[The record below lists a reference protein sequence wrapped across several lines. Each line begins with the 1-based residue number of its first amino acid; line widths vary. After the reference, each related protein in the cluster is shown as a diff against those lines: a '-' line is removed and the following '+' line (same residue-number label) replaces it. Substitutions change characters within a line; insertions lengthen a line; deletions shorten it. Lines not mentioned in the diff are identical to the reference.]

1 MGKKGYEA
9 SITRLGL
16 QLRTALLMTLS
27 AMVLTVAV
35 TTTTVAQ
42 SVIQIRG
49 TVTFKD
55 KEDAKPEPRKDV
67 EVSAYRQD
75 IKGQKPLTVKTNK
88 KGEFVMTLQF
98 RGSYVMVATGEN
110 VQAQLFGPFQVAEE
124 RKVDFELVPGTGN
137 KPTDQQIA
145 DFVARN
151 AAPTT
156 QLTDEQKAAIEK
168 AKEER
173 AKIEAENAK
182 ITNDNAA
189 AEKHFKAG
197 LELFKNKSYLE
208 ASVEFKEAAKYNNID
223 AGIPYNAA
231 VALQQAGNEKYT
243 AKDMPAAAALYKES
257 GDYGLKAIAMK
268 PEEPSYKELTA
279 RSLRNF
285 GALTRDNS
293 LIEKSIELMKE
304 IIPTK
309 VDPKE
314 KQKIILDIGKT
325 YVQISNKD
333 KAVETF
339 RSYLAN
345 DPDNPEVKYELG
357 LQLIA
362 DEGNKK
368 DFEEGLLLMQ
378 DVKDSP
384 KASAETKQTASSVL
398 EAFAAA
404 AEEAKKNKKA
414 GGGKKGKGN

>member
-1 MGKKGYEA
+1 MGIKGYEA

-35 TTTTVAQ
+35 TSTTVAQ

-55 KEDAKPEPRKDV
+55 KEDAKPEPRKDI

-88 KGEFVMTLQF
+88 KGEYVVTLQF
-98 RGSYVMVATGEN
+98 RGSYVLVATGEK
-110 VQAQLFGPFQVAEE
+110 VLAQLFGPFQVAGE
-124 RKVDFELVPGTGN
+124 RTVDFELVPGNGN

-145 DFVARN
+145 EFVARS

-208 ASVEFKEAAKYNNID
+208 ASVEFKEASKYNNID

-231 VALQQAGNEKYT
+231 VALQQAGNEKYN
-243 AKDMPAAAALYKES
+243 AKDMTAAAALYKES
-257 GDYGLKAIAMK
+257 GEYGLKAIAMK

-293 LIEKSIELMKE
+293 LIEKSIALMQE
-304 IIPTK
+304 VIPSK
-309 VDPKE
+309 LDPKE

-325 YVQISNKD
+325 YVQINNKD

>member
-1 MGKKGYEA
+1 MGLKGYEA

-35 TTTTVAQ
+35 TSTTVAQ

-88 KGEFVMTLQF
+88 KGEYVVTLQF
-98 RGSYVMVATGEN
+98 RGSYVLVATGEN
-110 VQAQLFGPFQVAEE
+110 VLAQLFGPFQVAEE
-124 RKVDFELVPGTGN
+124 RKVDFELVPGNGS
-137 KPTDQQIA
+137 KPTDEQIA
-145 DFVARN
+145 AFVARN

-156 QLTDEQKAAIEK
+156 QLTAEQKEAIEK

-208 ASVEFKEAAKYNNID
+208 ASVEFKEAMKYNNID

-231 VALQQAGNEKYT
+231 VALQQAGNEKYN
-243 AKDMPAAAALYKES
+243 AKDTTAAAALYKES
-257 GDYGLKAIAMK
+257 GEIGLKAIAMK

-285 GALTRDNS
+285 GALSRDNS

-304 IIPTK
+304 VIPTK
-309 VDPKE
+309 IDPKE

-325 YVQISNKD
+325 YVQINNKD

-384 KASAETKQTASSVL
+384 KATAETKQTASAVL

>member
-1 MGKKGYEA
+1 MGLKGYEA

-27 AMVLTVAV
+27 AMILTVAV
-35 TTTTVAQ
+35 TSTTVAQ

-88 KGEFVMTLQF
+88 KGEYVVTLQF
-98 RGSYVMVATGEN
+98 RGSYVLVATGEN

-124 RKVDFELVPGTGN
+124 RKVDFELVPGNGN

-156 QLTDEQKAAIEK
+156 QLTAEQKEAIEK

-208 ASVEFKEAAKYNNID
+208 ASVEFKEAMKYNNID

-231 VALQQAGNEKYT
+231 VALQQAGNEKYN
-243 AKDMPAAAALYKES
+243 AKDTTAAAALYKES
-257 GDYGLKAIAMK
+257 GEIGLKAIAMK

-285 GALTRDNS
+285 GALSRDNS

-304 IIPTK
+304 VIPTK
-309 VDPKE
+309 IDPKE

-325 YVQISNKD
+325 YVQINNKD

-357 LQLIA
+357 LQLVA
-362 DEGNKK
+362 DESNKK

-384 KASAETKQTASSVL
+384 KASAETKQIASSVL

-414 GGGKKGKGN
+414 SGGKKGKGN

>member
-1 MGKKGYEA
+1 
-9 SITRLGL
+9 
-16 QLRTALLMTLS
+16 
-27 AMVLTVAV
+27 
-35 TTTTVAQ
+35 
-42 SVIQIRG
+42 
-49 TVTFKD
+49 
-55 KEDAKPEPRKDV
+55 
-67 EVSAYRQD
+67 
-75 IKGQKPLTVKTNK
+75 
-88 KGEFVMTLQF
+88 
-98 RGSYVMVATGEN
+98 
-110 VQAQLFGPFQVAEE
+110 
-124 RKVDFELVPGTGN
+124 VPGNGN

-156 QLTDEQKAAIEK
+156 QLTAEQKEAIEK

-208 ASVEFKEAAKYNNID
+208 ASVEFKEAMKYNNID

-231 VALQQAGNEKYT
+231 VALQQAGNEKYN
-243 AKDMPAAAALYKES
+243 AKDTTAAAALYKES
-257 GDYGLKAIAMK
+257 GEIGLKAIAMK

-285 GALTRDNS
+285 GALSRDNS

-304 IIPTK
+304 VIPTK
-309 VDPKE
+309 IDPKE

-325 YVQISNKD
+325 YVQINNKD

-357 LQLIA
+357 LQLVA
-362 DEGNKK
+362 DESNKK

-384 KASAETKQTASSVL
+384 KASAETKQIASSVL

-414 GGGKKGKGN
+414 SGGKKGKGN